1 MRADRDRMASV
12 VEHIVQN
19 AQEATAPEG
28 DVVVKGRMEDGFAV
42 LEVEDSGCGMSEK
55 FIAERLFRPFDT
67 TKGNAGMGV
76 GVYEARE
83 LVHSLGGRVEV
94 SSVQGKGTR
103 FELWIPLAGEQ
114 DSASSMEM
122 TV

>member
-1 MRADRDRMASV
+1 
-12 VEHIVQN
+12 
-19 AQEATAPEG
+19 
-28 DVVVKGRMEDGFAV
+28 
-42 LEVEDSGCGMSEK
+42 
-55 FIAERLFRPFDT
+55 
-67 TKGNAGMGV
+67 MGV